1 MNQNSVKTIDCKD
14 ESRKDSYLFYV
25 KQADGLKVTLTRI
38 LMNSRTLIVGIV
50 FQLNNG
56 FFWALEVNRV
66 IKIDIKCDCC
76 EYNILF
82 QMILRTLKKK
92 NALVKKVLI

>member
-1 MNQNSVKTIDCKD
+1 
-14 ESRKDSYLFYV
+14 
-25 KQADGLKVTLTRI
+25 
-38 LMNSRTLIVGIV
+38 MNSRTLIVGKV

-56 FFWALEVNRV
+56 FFWALEVKRAM
-66 IKIDIKCDCC
+66 KIDIKCDYR
-76 EYNILF
+76 EHNFLF

>member
-1 MNQNSVKTIDCKD
+1 
-14 ESRKDSYLFYV
+14 
-25 KQADGLKVTLTRI
+25 
-38 LMNSRTLIVGIV
+38 MNSRTLIVGKV

-56 FFWALEVNRV
+56 FFWALEVNRGM
-66 IKIDIKCDCC
+66 KIDIKCDYR
-76 EYNILF
+76 EHNFLF